1 MESFK
6 PILEKIKKIKQ
17 EKGYTN
23 EVLAQKSGIPLS
35 TLNKI
40 LSSVIKDP
48 KIGTLI
54 AITDAL
60 DVDINSL
67 IYDNLNIK
75 NKPNPKATDNLEK
88 LANEYNLNVDDISF
102 ITKYINLPAKDRQHF
117 LSLLRLLTS
126 KNIDNSPVLT
136 KPDHKL
142 TIEEKRK
149 IVEYELYLEEKKQ
162 TLLASISSNGSYF
175 STIIFYLFIPK

>member
-75 NKPNPKATDNLEK
+75 DKPNPKATDNLE
-88 LANEYNLNVDDISF
+88 NEYNLNIDDISF

-149 IVEYELYLEEKKQ
+149 IVEYELDLEEKNQ
-162 TLLASISSNGSYF
+162 TLLASISSNGS
-175 STIIFYLFIPK
+175 

>member
-75 NKPNPKATDNLEK
+75 DKPNPKATDNLEK
-88 LANEYNLNVDDISF
+88 LANEYNLNIDDISF
-102 ITKYINLPAKDRQHF
+102 ITKYINLAAKDRQHF

-149 IVEYELYLEEKKQ
+149 IVEYELDLEEKKQ
-162 TLLASISSNGSYF
+162 TLLASISSNGS
-175 STIIFYLFIPK
+175 

>member
-102 ITKYINLPAKDRQHF
+102 ITNYINLPAKDLQHF

-162 TLLASISSNGSYF
+162 TLLASISSNGS
-175 STIIFYLFIPK
+175 

>member
-6 PILEKIKKIKQ
+6 PILERIKTIKQ

-40 LSSVIKDP
+40 LSSVIKNP

-60 DVDINSL
+60 DIDINSL
-67 IYDNLNIK
+67 IYTDKKYQSSQIQTSNLINNLN
-75 NKPNPKATDNLEK
+75 N
-88 LANEYNLNVDDISF
+88 LANQYNLNTDDISF
-102 ITKYINLPAKDRQHF
+102 INKYINLPIEDRHKF
-117 LSLLRLLTS
+117 ISLLKILS
-126 KNIDNSPVLT
+126 SDNSKDNAPMLT
-136 KPDHKL
+136 KPNHKL
-142 TIEEKRK
+142 TTAKKHK
-149 IVEYELYLEEKKQ
+149 IVEYEFDLKEKKQ
-162 TLLASISSNGSYF
+162 ISLTSISSKGS
-175 STIIFYLFIPK
+175 

>member
-17 EKGYTN
+17 DKGYTN

-67 IYDNLNIK
+67 IYKDKKYQSSQTQTSNLINNLN
-75 NKPNPKATDNLEK
+75 K
-88 LANEYNLNVDDISF
+88 LANEYNLNTDDISF
-102 ITKYINLPAKDRQHF
+102 INKYINLPIEDRHKF
-117 LSLLRLLTS
+117 LSVLKILTS
-126 KNIDNSPVLT
+126 DNSNHNTPILT

-142 TIEEKRK
+142 TVEEKRK
-149 IVEYELYLEEKKQ
+149 IVEYELDLEEKKQ
-162 TLLASISSNGSYF
+162 TSLASISSNGS
-175 STIIFYLFIPK
+175 

>member
-23 EVLAQKSGIPLS
+23 EILAQKSGIPLS

-40 LSSVIKDP
+40 LSSIIKDP

-60 DVDINSL
+60 DIDINSL
-67 IYDNLNIK
+67 IYDSQNK
-75 NKPNPKATDNLEK
+75 NNKSTTKINNSLEK
-88 LANEYNLNVDDISF
+88 LADDYGLDTDDISF
-102 ITKYINLPAKDRQHF
+102 IAKYINLPANSRHNF
-117 LSLLRLLTS
+117 LSLLKILTS
-126 KNIDNSPVLT
+126 ENINTSPILT

-142 TIEEKRK
+142 SVAEKRK
-149 IVEYELYLEEKKQ
+149 IVEYELDLEEKKQ
-162 TLLASISSNGSYF
+162 TSSVSISSSGS
-175 STIIFYLFIPK
+175 

>member
-6 PILEKIKKIKQ
+6 PILEKIKKIKH

-40 LSSVIKDP
+40 LSFVIKDP

-67 IYDNLNIK
+67 IYDNQNKKDK
-75 NKPNPKATDNLEK
+75 NTKKINNDLEK
-88 LANEYNLNVDDISF
+88 LANDYNLNVDDISF
-102 ITKYINLPAKDRQHF
+102 IAKYVSLPANTRHNF
-117 LSLLRLLTS
+117 LSLLKILTS
-126 KNIDNSPVLT
+126 ENVNTSPILT

-142 TIEEKRK
+142 SVAEKRK
-149 IVEYELYLEEKKQ
+149 IVEYELDLEEKKQ
-162 TLLASISSNGSYF
+162 TSSVSISSNGS
-175 STIIFYLFIPK
+175 

>member
-75 NKPNPKATDNLEK
+75 DKPNPKATDNLEK
-88 LANEYNLNVDDISF
+88 LANEYNLNIDDISF

-117 LSLLRLLTS
+117 L
-126 KNIDNSPVLT
+126 
-136 KPDHKL
+136 
-142 TIEEKRK
+142 
-149 IVEYELYLEEKKQ
+149 Y
-162 TLLASISSNGSYF
+162 
-175 STIIFYLFIPK
+175 

>member
-23 EVLAQKSGIPLS
+23 EGLAQKSGIPLS

-67 IYDNLNIK
+67 IYDNLNI
-75 NKPNPKATDNLEK
+75 
-88 LANEYNLNVDDISF
+88 
-102 ITKYINLPAKDRQHF
+102 
-117 LSLLRLLTS
+117 
-126 KNIDNSPVLT
+126 
-136 KPDHKL
+136 
-142 TIEEKRK
+142 
-149 IVEYELYLEEKKQ
+149 
-162 TLLASISSNGSYF
+162 
-175 STIIFYLFIPK
+175 